1 MLGGGEEWKEVEI
14 GGERERKTRGKG
26 EWSESEKVNEV
37 NGELGEF
44 DEYAANGKKVK
55 RSKVTFRKKRWVD
68 ASFLIIVDACFL
80 NILV

>member
-1 MLGGGEEWKEVEI
+1 MVREI
-14 GGERERKTRGKG
+14 GVERERKTRGIG
-26 EWSESEKVNEV
+26 EWGESEKVNEV

-55 RSKVTFRKKRWVD
+55 RSKGTFRKKRWVD
-68 ASFLIIVDACFL
+68 ASFLIIVDASFL

>member
-1 MLGGGEEWKEVEI
+1 M
-14 GGERERKTRGKG
+14 
-26 EWSESEKVNEV
+26 

-80 NILV
+80 NILVEDFFYI

>member
-1 MLGGGEEWKEVEI
+1 MNGE
-14 GGERERKTRGKG
+14 GDRRGKG
-26 EWSESEKVNEV
+26 KEKERKWREKGEKVKVKKWMVNEV
-37 NGELGEF
+37 NGERGEF

>member
-1 MLGGGEEWKEVEI
+1 MVREI
-14 GGERERKTRGKG
+14 GGERERKRREKG
-26 EWSESEKVNEV
+26 EWGESEKVNEV

>member
-1 MLGGGEEWKEVEI
+1 M
-14 GGERERKTRGKG
+14 
-26 EWSESEKVNEV
+26 VNEV
-37 NGELGEF
+37 NLMNMLRM
-44 DEYAANGKKVK
+44 AK